1 MKKILAVLALSA
13 FSGVVFAQDTI
24 STSTTESNSTSG
36 SISGA
41 VSEGS
46 NVTVNFPGQPA
57 ETTQNVHYSGGTTNS
72 NTNNNTSNDHVT
84 VNSTN
89 DSNVNVNGTTTSNI
103 VSSGSVKNEV
113 RYSGSYKTV
122 PNVYAPPVGVTAPC
136 IVGWSAGISV
146 IGVGVSAGNGVEDKE
161 CTNRENARMLH
172 AFGEVKGAVSLL
184 CQNKNVYKA
193 MHERCDLAQ
202 ANETPTPQVVPE
214 PVVIK
219 DTPKY
224 DHKHDRKH
232 SHKKVTE

>member
-57 ETTQNVHYSGGTTNS
+57 ETTQNVNYGGGTTN
-72 NTNNNTSNDHVT
+72 TNNNNTNVT
-84 VNSTN
+84 
-89 DSNVNVNGTTTSNI
+89 GTTTSNVAYTGETTQNV

-184 CQNKNVYKA
+184 CQNKNVLKA
-193 MHERCDLAQ
+193 MSERCALAM
-202 ANETPTPQVVPE
+202 ANELPTPQPTAE

-224 DHKHDRKH
+224 NHKHDRKH